1 MLYDKKTKTIIG
13 EAQYLSIVNVY
24 DTHYL
29 LKPTLQYHKV
39 SESET
44 YGRWL
49 DYSANNA
56 IN

>member
-44 YGRWL
+44 YGR
-49 DYSANNA
+49 
-56 IN
+56 